1 MAQQQQAAQPRPAEA
16 VQEGNRWVWA
26 QPKPEDFVTW
36 FAENVHLHDGMTH
49 DRYVQGVVLIGS
61 KEKRKITR
69 VTQQG
74 QPMLGEEERLVFTP
88 YAKVETRV
96 AYFYD
101 LMAEK
106 KDDWLGIIEP
116 VPVAQLTEAGVYN
129 VNMPPGFFRLP
140 IAKENNQRVD
150 FIGCAKRV
158 RILDRSTVEVVEVI
172 DTDFDAQGNVVR
184 QTRRRSYDGIPIAEF
199 SPATKMVSTLGR
211 YGEDPFSMMKAET
224 GAVGRALGMAGM
236 LVIPGSGI
244 ATAED
249 MQEALAGA
257 GGVALEGTNVSLESE
272 DTAAAGPEGAAAGT
286 TGDSRPLS
294 EQIPDML
301 KVLEEDYPA
310 ALEEAQAW
318 AREKKLRLN
327 DLTEAQQRSVHRKLG
342 QILERVRT
350 EAAEREA
357 PAAE

>member
-158 RILDRSTVEVVEVI
+158 RILDRSTVEVVEV
-172 DTDFDAQGNVVR
+172 
-184 QTRRRSYDGIPIAEF
+184 